1 MKYLHCPI
9 AEGMAPSDGL
19 GERSGPLLALL
30 DQMLLHY
37 EGGGR
42 AIYLH
47 SWAGC
52 GRAGLVGASLLSLLR
67 PDLEAAALLEWV
79 LRHAND
85 KPCSL
90 RLRPPGSPEAS
101 FSARACLRLPQ
112 SSASLGQST
121 AWAALAGHVQAL
133 FSTQV
138 QSAYE
143 SRACDVLPTEAVVS
157 GVCAKPHL
165 RSPQTEPQRRF
176 VASFVGEVRAAHGA
190 TRDGLGT

>member
-19 GERSGPLLALL
+19 GETCGPLLALL

-52 GRAGLVGASLLSLLR
+52 GRAGLVGAGLLSLLR

-79 LRHAND
+79 QSYVNN
-85 KPCSL
+85 KL
-90 RLRPPGSPEAS
+90 RLRPAGAPEAS
-101 FSARACLRLPQ
+101 LSARSCLRLPRAP
-112 SSASLGQST
+112 ASLGQPA
-121 AWAALAGHVQAL
+121 AWAALAGPIQAV
-133 FSTQV
+133 FSSQV

-165 RSPQTEPQRRF
+165 RSPQTESQRRF

-190 TRDGLGT
+190 TGGRAGLGT

>member
-85 KPCSL
+85 KL
-90 RLRPPGSPEAS
+90 AQAS
-101 FSARACLRLPQ
+101 ATWL
-112 SSASLGQST
+112 
-121 AWAALAGHVQAL
+121 
-133 FSTQV
+133 
-138 QSAYE
+138 
-143 SRACDVLPTEAVVS
+143 S
-157 GVCAKPHL
+157 GG
-165 RSPQTEPQRRF
+165 F
-176 VASFVGEVRAAHGA
+176 V
-190 TRDGLGT
+190 